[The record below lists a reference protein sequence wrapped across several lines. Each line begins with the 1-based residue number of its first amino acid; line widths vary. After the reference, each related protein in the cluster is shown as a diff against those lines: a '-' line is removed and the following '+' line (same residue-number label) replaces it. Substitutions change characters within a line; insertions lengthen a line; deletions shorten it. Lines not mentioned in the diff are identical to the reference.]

1 MRKESK
7 KQPAGPAVKQWS
19 PEASTTLTQAQ
30 TMSQE
35 ATLTLTPLTELQRRL
50 VVEHA
55 RFAANMSHRY
65 REVGAMKGIP
75 REDLEQE
82 AYLGLCVAAQRYDPQ
97 RQGVRFTTYAYA
109 WVKKFILQ
117 AVNGQPFMLSAD
129 DEQLGTLC
137 CGMSPTTDDD
147 EPAAAIC
154 PPYDEPAFS
163 ADDDDEPAAADG
175 QPTELIARLL
185 GCLSQKERSVVCLLF
200 GLTPDGR
207 PAQEMS
213 FRQVALE
220 LNLSSARVHQLYEQ
234 ALTKMEL
241 ASC

>member
-19 PEASTTLTQAQ
+19 PEASTTLTQARA
-30 TMSQE
+30 MSQE

-50 VVEHA
+50 VVEHV

-109 WVKKFILQ
+109 WVRKFILQ

-129 DEQLGTLC
+129 DEQLGALC
-137 CGMSPTTDDD
+137 CGMI
-147 EPAAAIC
+147 PA
-154 PPYDEPAFS
+154 
-163 ADDDDEPAAADG
+163 DDDEPAAADG
-175 QPTELIARLL
+175 QPAELIARLL
-185 GCLSQKERSVVCLLF
+185 SCLGQKERSVVCLLF

-213 FRQVALE
+213 FSQVALE